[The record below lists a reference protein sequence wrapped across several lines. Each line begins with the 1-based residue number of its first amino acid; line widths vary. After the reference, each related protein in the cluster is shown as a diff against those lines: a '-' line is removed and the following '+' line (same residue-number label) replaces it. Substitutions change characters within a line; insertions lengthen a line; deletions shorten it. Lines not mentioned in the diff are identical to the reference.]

1 MHTRTPGDDDA
12 ATVGARQKQRQ
23 DSGRG
28 KCRQRKS
35 KEARAGLPPISS
47 TKRGARRDGTARPV
61 AASTGRKGH
70 DVGRDSQPGT
80 TSLYS
85 FNLFVLVGATMRV
98 LQRD

>member
-1 MHTRTPGDDDA
+1 METEVD
-12 ATVGARQKQRQ
+12 RQ
-23 DSGRG
+23 DSDRG
-28 KCRQRKS
+28 QRRQRKS
-35 KEARAGLPPISS
+35 KETRVGLPPISI
-47 TKRGARRDGTARPV
+47 TKRGAGRDGTARPV

-85 FNLFVLVGATMRV
+85 FNLFVLVGATTRV